1 MQRHLYDA
9 GRVAAAMDA
18 NGLEALVATNAA
30 NVQYLTRYR
39 RGGTLALLR
48 RASVDQP
55 ILIVGSGSS
64 AYCLEDPS
72 DAVEVRP
79 HGVFYRSFAPGVEL
93 NPAEQFIQRLHQAS
107 RADANAWSVL
117 ADALTEAGLQAG
129 TVGTD
134 GTPDSLA
141 PLLKL
146 LPNLQVRSLPEV
158 YRRLRMVKTPEEV
171 ARMAEAAR
179 ITEHAVLTSVQS
191 AFLGCTQRHLARV
204 YDLTVVTANATTR
217 QNNASI
223 DRGSTFGNANTP
235 GDIVQDG
242 SLIRY
247 DVGVHYQGYASDFAR
262 CYQFRTPTDKVRRI
276 QDALVEGLERA
287 LEKIRPGAIASDIFD
302 TAVEG
307 VRRAGLPDF
316 QRTHCGHGLGI
327 AGAGYEP
334 PLIATSDQTP
344 LEAGMVLCVETPYTE
359 MGFGGLQVEDMLVVT
374 PDGYR
379 LLTHTERR
387 IQVVP

>member
-1 MQRHLYDA
+1 MDGILYNPERA
-9 GRVAAAMDA
+9 AAAMDA
-18 NGLEALVATNAA
+18 NGVEALVATTAP
-30 NVQYLTRYR
+30 NVQHLTRYR
-39 RGGTLALLR
+39 RGSTLALLR
-48 RASVDQP
+48 RADLGRP
-55 ILIVGSGSS
+55 TLIVGSGSL

-79 HGVFYRSFAPGVEL
+79 HGIFYRDVMEGVAF
-93 NPAEQFIQRLHQAS
+93 NAGEQFILRHHQAS
-107 RADANAWSVL
+107 RPEATGWSLL
-117 ADALTEAGLQAG
+117 AEALTEAGLQAP
-129 TVGTD
+129 TLGTD
-134 GTPDSLA
+134 GTVDSLA
-141 PLLKL
+141 PLVKL
-146 LPNLQVRSLPEV
+146 LPNLRVRSLPELFKQ
-158 YRRLRMVKTPEEV
+158 LRMVKTPEEV

-191 AFLGCTQRHLARV
+191 AFLGCTQRQLARV
-204 YDLTVVTANATTR
+204 YNITVVTANATTR
-217 QNNASI
+217 QDNASI

-247 DVGVHYQGYASDFAR
+247 DVGVHYQGYASDYAR
-262 CYQFRTPTDKVRRI
+262 CYQFRTPSDKVQRI
-276 QDALVEGLERA
+276 QEALVVGLERA
-287 LEKIRPGAIASDIFD
+287 LELVRPGAIASDIFQA
-302 TAVEG
+302 AVNG
-307 VRRAGLPDF
+307 VRQAGLADF

-334 PLIATSDQTP
+334 PLIAAKDHTP

-374 PDGYR
+374 PAGYR

-387 IQVVP
+387 ITVVP

>member
-9 GRVAAAMDA
+9 GRVAAARDA
-18 NGLEALVATNAA
+18 IGLEALVATNAA

-48 RASVDQP
+48 RASLDQP
-55 ILIVGSGSS
+55 ILIIGSGSI

-72 DAVEVRP
+72 EAVEVRP
-79 HGVFYRSFAPGVEL
+79 HGVFYRSFTPGVEL
-93 NPAEQFIQRLHQAS
+93 NAAEQFIQRMHQAS

-117 ADALTEAGLQAG
+117 AEALTEAGLQAG

-287 LEKIRPGAIASDIFD
+287 LEKVRPGAIASDIFH

>member
-1 MQRHLYDA
+1 
-9 GRVAAAMDA
+9 V
-18 NGLEALVATNAA
+18 
-30 NVQYLTRYR
+30 
-39 RGGTLALLR
+39 
-48 RASVDQP
+48 
-55 ILIVGSGSS
+55 LIVGSGSA
-64 AYCLEDPS
+64 AYCLEDYS
-72 DAVEVRP
+72 AAVDVRP
-79 HGVFYRSFAPGVEL
+79 HGLFYRSFAEGVEL
-93 NPAEQFIQRLHQAS
+93 NAAEQFIQRLHQTS
-107 RADANAWSVL
+107 RAEANAWSVL
-117 ADALTEAGLQAG
+117 AEALTQAGLQQA

-141 PLLKL
+141 PLLKF
-146 LPNLQVRSLPEV
+146 LPNLRVRSLPEV
-158 YRRLRMVKTPEEV
+158 FRRLRMVKTPEEV

-204 YDLTVVTANATTR
+204 YNLTVVTANATTR
-217 QNNASI
+217 QDNASI

-235 GDIVQDG
+235 GDLVRDG

-262 CYQFRTPTDKVRRI
+262 CYQFRTPSDKVIRI
-276 QDALVEGLERA
+276 QAALVEGLERA
-287 LEKIRPGAIASDIFD
+287 LEKVKPGAIAADIFH

-307 VRRAGLPDF
+307 VRKAGLPDF

-334 PLIATSDQTP
+334 PLIAAGDHTP

-379 LLTHTERR
+379 LLTHTERQ
-387 IQVVP
+387 ITVVP